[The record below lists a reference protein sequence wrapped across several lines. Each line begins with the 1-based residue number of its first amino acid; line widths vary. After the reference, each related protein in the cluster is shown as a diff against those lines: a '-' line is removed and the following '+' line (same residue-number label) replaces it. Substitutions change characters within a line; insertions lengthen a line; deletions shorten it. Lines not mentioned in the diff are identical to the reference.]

1 MAGVALKI
9 KASQTLID
17 WRLSGLPWWATE
29 SEKEKRATEKQKKGG
44 KRRKEVIKMEGC
56 RGFADVEGR
65 MEEMV
70 AVRILNMLSYLTA

>member
-1 MAGVALKI
+1 MVGDRERERKE
-9 KASQTLID
+9 SD
-17 WRLSGLPWWATE
+17 RETE
-29 SEKEKRATEKQKKGG
+29 EGG

-70 AVRILNMLSYLTA
+70 AVRILNMLSYRTA